1 MPFIIIATLYVNYK
15 RKKFFNVI
23 SKKDSTKIEFNKV
36 KNALSISLS
45 SKIGTGAVIG
55 VLAAMWKTSQNGIG
69 GEAVVLWVII
79 GMILLIPLTYSE
91 VFFTQVINKTPRNF
105 IERYINKKV
114 AAIYAVSLVILYSFG
129 FTGFQMTGVQSV
141 VKIFAKQNFNYN
153 FTTKG
158 RLIFIVIPIIVIVS
172 FIVLTKSYKLFI
184 NVLGSLVSLLIIL
197 YAGLFL
203 VFLFITRSFI
213 PQYLSI
219 IWRDFLNFRTAATG
233 IPIGVI
239 VGFQRIIQVSETGLG
254 TSALAS
260 SDMMNSPRRE
270 AMLQTIATIITICN
284 AIIITSYVFTY
295 GRYNLNGVVLSG
307 DGLDRIANYLNSAYG
322 VTGFL
327 GQSIIIMFFLTC
339 GFTTVLSSYHFINT
353 IIYFNENKRI
363 AFYICLVTASGILSV
378 SNFDMIFDA
387 VDLLMFIVATIN
399 ITALCIFAYKD
410 IQNYKI
416 K

>member
-1 MPFIIIATLYVNYK
+1 MPFIIIAALYVNYK

-23 SKKDSTKIEFNKV
+23 SKKDSSKIEFNKV
-36 KNALSISLS
+36 KNSLSISLS

-172 FIVLTKSYKLFI
+172 SIVLTKSYKLFI

-197 YAGLFL
+197 YAGFFL

-213 PQYLSI
+213 PEYLSI
-219 IWRDFLNFRTAATG
+219 IWRDF
-233 IPIGVI
+233 
-239 VGFQRIIQVSETGLG
+239 
-254 TSALAS
+254 
-260 SDMMNSPRRE
+260 
-270 AMLQTIATIITICN
+270 
-284 AIIITSYVFTY
+284 
-295 GRYNLNGVVLSG
+295 
-307 DGLDRIANYLNSAYG
+307 
-322 VTGFL
+322 
-327 GQSIIIMFFLTC
+327 
-339 GFTTVLSSYHFINT
+339 
-353 IIYFNENKRI
+353 
-363 AFYICLVTASGILSV
+363 
-378 SNFDMIFDA
+378 
-387 VDLLMFIVATIN
+387 
-399 ITALCIFAYKD
+399 
-410 IQNYKI
+410 
-416 K
+416 

>member
-172 FIVLTKSYKLFI
+172 SIVLTKSYKLFI

-197 YAGLFL
+197 YAGFFL

-213 PQYLSI
+213 PEYLSI
-219 IWRDFLNFRTAATG
+219 IWRDFLNFRAVATG
-233 IPIGVI
+233 IPIGLI

-307 DGLDRIANYLNSAYG
+307 DGLDRIASYLNSAYG

-363 AFYICLVTASGILSV
+363 VFYVCLVTASGILSV

-399 ITALCIFAYKD
+399 ITALCIFVYKD